1 MLPQVATTLLALLNE
16 IVTCSE
22 VGELVALH
30 LALAL
35 VDVNLVVAFQDLKD
49 VVVHADFVAANDCAS
64 LLVSLDLVVP
74 RVVADVLDSE
84 ALRRVRV
91 QDETY
96 QVLGLLREE

>member
-1 MLPQVATTLLALLNE
+1 M
-16 IVTCSE
+16 
-22 VGELVALH
+22 
-30 LALAL
+30 
-35 VDVNLVVAFQDLKD
+35 
-49 VVVHADFVAANDCAS
+49 VHADFVAANDCAT

-96 QVLGLLREE
+96 QVLGLLREERGQFVVSTEDLLVEFLRVLVLEG

>member
-1 MLPQVATTLLALLNE
+1 M
-16 IVTCSE
+16 
-22 VGELVALH
+22 
-30 LALAL
+30 
-35 VDVNLVVAFQDLKD
+35 
-49 VVVHADFVAANDCAS
+49 VHADFVAANDCAS

-96 QVLGLLREE
+96 QVLGLLREERGQFIVSTEDLLVEFLRVLVLEG

>member
-1 MLPQVATTLLALLNE
+1 M
-16 IVTCSE
+16 
-22 VGELVALH
+22 
-30 LALAL
+30 
-35 VDVNLVVAFQDLKD
+35 
-49 VVVHADFVAANDCAS
+49 VHADFVAANDCAT

-96 QVLGLLREE
+96 QVLGLLREERGQFIVSTQDLLVELLRVLVLEG